1 MMRFADCVPI
11 FLYDPRQRV
20 IGLAHAGW
28 MGSIKRITSKAINA
42 MMTEFDCVPID
53 IIVAIGPSIGPD
65 HYEVGMDVVTELH
78 TTFPENSDEFLT
90 QKEGRHF
97 LDLWELNA
105 SVLKQAGVKQIEI
118 ARRCT
123 ACDVDE
129 WYSHR
134 KEKGNTGR
142 FGAILSLV

>member
-1 MMRFADCVPI
+1 
-11 FLYDPRQRV
+11 
-20 IGLAHAGW
+20 
-28 MGSIKRITSKAINA
+28 
-42 MMTEFDCVPID
+42 
-53 IIVAIGPSIGPD
+53 
-65 HYEVGMDVVTELH
+65 
-78 TTFPENSDEFLT
+78 
-90 QKEGRHF
+90 
-97 LDLWELNA
+97 LNA